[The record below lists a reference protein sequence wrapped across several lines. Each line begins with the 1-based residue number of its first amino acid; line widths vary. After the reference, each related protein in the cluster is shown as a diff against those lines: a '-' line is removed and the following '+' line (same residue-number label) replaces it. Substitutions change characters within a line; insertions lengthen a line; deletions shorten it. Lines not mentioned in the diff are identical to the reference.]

1 MLQPPRLVLSLII
14 HACTPRLSSL
24 PKSSKPDR
32 IRENAD
38 VYDFSIS
45 PEDMAKIDALDKGDA
60 GACQWNPI
68 HAE

>member
-1 MLQPPRLVLSLII
+1 MIEMWLTKKHFRFSP
-14 HACTPRLSSL
+14 L
-24 PKSSKPDR
+24 PKSSRPER

-38 VYDFSIS
+38 VYDFFIS
-45 PEDMAKIDALDKGDA
+45 LEDMTKIDALDKGDA